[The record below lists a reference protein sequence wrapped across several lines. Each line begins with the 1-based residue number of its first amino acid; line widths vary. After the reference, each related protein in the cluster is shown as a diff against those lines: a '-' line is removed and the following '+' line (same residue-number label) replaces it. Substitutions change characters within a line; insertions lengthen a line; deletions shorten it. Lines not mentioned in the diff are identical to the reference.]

1 MLSLDKHSQTLF
13 RYGSTLSFF
22 FLPIHSSVPFPALFL
37 HSTVMPITNVI
48 IQHIIQDKY
57 NFLHGPWIRIPP
69 AMFALWLWS
78 ATHTRCD
85 MYFLNLLLWNLT
97 IWLALANEMRKFQGT
112 NPGRG
117 LKRYLCSQCF
127 FGGGLWFAMRRTW
140 LRELLFQRESGDIWS
155 MLGVCLNFKKL
166 SNFSKIVTLF
176 YIPISN
182 AEHSHC
188 RT

>member
-48 IQHIIQDKY
+48 IQHIVQDKY

-78 ATHTRCD
+78 ATHTRCG

-127 FGGGLWFAMRRTW
+127 LGGFVICHEKNMTQGAALPKR
-140 LRELLFQRESGDIWS
+140 IWRHMEHVRS
-155 MLGVCLNFKKL
+155 MFK
-166 SNFSKIVTLF
+166 F
-176 YIPISN
+176 
-182 AEHSHC
+182 
-188 RT
+188 

>member
-97 IWLALANEMRKFQGT
+97 IRLALAMKWGSFKVPILAEASKDTCVPNVFLG
-112 NPGRG
+112 
-117 LKRYLCSQCF
+117 
-127 FGGGLWFAMRRTW
+127 
-140 LRELLFQRESGDIWS
+140 
-155 MLGVCLNFKKL
+155 GVCDLPWEEHD
-166 SNFSKIVTLF
+166 SGSCSSKENLET
-176 YIPISN
+176 YG
-182 AEHSHC
+182 AC
-188 RT
+188 